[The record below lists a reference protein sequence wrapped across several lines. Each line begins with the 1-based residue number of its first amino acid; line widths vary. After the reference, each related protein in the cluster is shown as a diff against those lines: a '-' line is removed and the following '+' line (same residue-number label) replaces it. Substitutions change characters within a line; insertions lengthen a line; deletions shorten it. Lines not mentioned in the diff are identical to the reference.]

1 MKQLVWFGSFTFGSF
16 TIGDD
21 TNPMAI
27 VNSIDHVARMSICE
41 AEDYMTE
48 NGYDTYLFPRWYD
61 GEIVFAQ
68 NNETLEEV

>member
-27 VNSIDHVARMSICE
+27 VNRIDHVARMTADE
-41 AEDYMTE
+41 AEEYMIE
-48 NGYDTYLFPRWYD
+48 NNYDSYLIPRLYD

>member
-27 VNSIDHVARMSICE
+27 VNRIDHVARMTADE
-41 AEDYMTE
+41 AEEYMIE
-48 NGYDTYLFPRWYD
+48 NSYDSYLIPRLYD